1 MPHHSHWENRW
12 TALGLGHSWSISP
25 LISITLL
32 WHLYRAFVSL
42 ECHAL
47 PSWRSAQ
54 WLPAGHQLFRYPV
67 GDYVLH
73 RKITGSNLW
82 QCDNVTMCCASQ
94 FLWPCH
100 ASRADI
106 AGLRMLFRCVWR
118 HWARHASFD
127 SLNFTSKSRRLARRA
142 KIMLLASVSLT
153 AFKSSSCTHL
163 QHFANICHE
172 EATFDVGWCW
182 MVCVMFASCIDQE
195 LLWITDSCLAIKSKL
210 SSVQY
215 VCPTFTKAVRN

>member
-1 MPHHSHWENRW
+1 MPSKVRINLLVGMVVKLLKMFSKEKSTDMYLQHPLKDEVRTLCDWHYTRGRNVTGWNVLLSAIFAYAMPHHSHWENRW

-25 LISITLL
+25 SISITLL

-82 QCDNVTMCCASQ
+82 QCDNVTMCWASQ
-94 FLWPCH
+94 
-100 ASRADI
+100 
-106 AGLRMLFRCVWR
+106 
-118 HWARHASFD
+118 
-127 SLNFTSKSRRLARRA
+127 
-142 KIMLLASVSLT
+142 VSLT
-153 AFKSSSCTHL
+153 
-163 QHFANICHE
+163 
-172 EATFDVGWCW
+172 
-182 MVCVMFASCIDQE
+182 M
-195 LLWITDSCLAIKSKL
+195 SCLKSW
-210 SSVQY
+210 Y
-215 VCPTFTKAVRN
+215 CRT